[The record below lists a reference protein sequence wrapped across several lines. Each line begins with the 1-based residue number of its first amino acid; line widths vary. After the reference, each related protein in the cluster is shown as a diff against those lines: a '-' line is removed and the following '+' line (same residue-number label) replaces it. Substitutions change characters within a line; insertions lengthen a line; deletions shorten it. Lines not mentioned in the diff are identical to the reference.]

1 MIPAH
6 LSPVSVDGNTGMV
19 AVVTVLAALVL
30 GLGTLARPSRATV
43 TWGVA
48 FAVSMLAAYLWLA
61 GHHGQDALLRAT
73 ASGLLLS
80 FQPLIWLGLRLHNGK
95 RRLAWVAIAFPL
107 LCTGA
112 LTVTAGTPWY
122 LPAFHLGF
130 LGSGVFAAMVAYE
143 LFRDDRVARDITL
156 PLALASC
163 GFAVVAVVTAGSA
176 LQFEDA
182 SVEVQLNALRGINSV
197 GTLIVGTCAAFTLLL
212 MVRVAP
218 ATQTRADGAVSSVRG
233 RLQKARAQGDA
244 SWSVLDIR
252 LDDPRDLREASTGP
266 AFTSIVD
273 RFHADVEQGLPA
285 SADVDRVDQDRA
297 VVLVPGTD
305 EAVREHIRSILT
317 AVSDID
323 GDSPVHDI
331 RASASIGWASV
342 SSVGY
347 DYDALVSAAGKAALR
362 ARADGGDG
370 WKRAAAV
377 TDAAVTDAAV
387 TDAAATDAR
396 GAEPDLR

>member
-6 LSPVSVDGNTGMV
+6 LSPVSVDGTTGMV
-19 AVVTVLAALVL
+19 AVVTILAALVL

-48 FAVSMLAAYLWLA
+48 FAVSTLAAYLWLA
-61 GHHGQDALLRAT
+61 GHHGHDATLRGA

-80 FQPLIWLGLRLHNGK
+80 FEPLIWLGLRLHHG
-95 RRLAWVAIAFPL
+95 RRGPAWVAIAFPL
-107 LCTGA
+107 VCTGVLIA
-112 LTVTAGTPWY
+112 TAGTPWY

-143 LFRDDRVARDITL
+143 LFRDDRVARDITI

-176 LQFEDA
+176 LQFEGA
-182 SVEVQLNALRGINSV
+182 SAEQQLSALRGINSV

-212 MVRVAP
+212 MVRSAST
-218 ATQTRADGAVSSVRG
+218 TQTRAEGAESCARA
-233 RLQKARAQGDA
+233 RLKKARAHDDV
-244 SWSVLDIR
+244 SWSLLDIR
-252 LDDPRDLREASTGP
+252 LDDPRDLREASTGS

-273 RFHADVEQGLPA
+273 RFHSDVEDSLPA
-285 SADVDRVDQDRA
+285 VADVDRVDQDRA
-297 VVLVPGTD
+297 LVLVPGGD
-305 EAVREHIRSILT
+305 EAVRDHIQAILT
-317 AVSDID
+317 AVSDTT

-331 RASASIGWASV
+331 RVSASIGWARV
-342 SSVGY
+342 STVGY
-347 DYDALVSAAGKAALR
+347 DYDALVSAAADAALR

-370 WKRAAAV
+370 WKRAAVADVSAV
-377 TDAAVTDAAV
+377 DATASEAA
-387 TDAAATDAR
+387 
-396 GAEPDLR
+396 GAEPDVR